1 MAKHADPFNPTPAP
15 ASGPVGPT
23 PSITILPAPTDELAA
38 AVTGGGG
45 VVEPL
50 SDTTVGVV
58 LADAVGA
65 AELEKVLDEHPGI
78 RWIQLYLAGVDQYE
92 HLMLANRA
100 REWTSG
106 KGAFGQPVGEFAL
119 TLTLAIMRGIPVFA
133 RAERWGPPR
142 GTSLH
147 GRNVVLVGAGGVG
160 SEILRLLQAFTDHVT
175 VVRAHNRPVPGA
187 ERTVTDDGL
196 DEALAGADVVILAA
210 AMTGGTEHLIDARRL
225 ALLRPGAFLVNI
237 SRGPMV
243 DTEAL
248 ATALAGGK
256 LAGAALDVT
265 DPQPLPEGH
274 PLWTEPRALITPHTA
289 ETPDMVAPLLA
300 ARVQENVRRFS
311 AGQPLD
317 GKVDVD
323 EGY

>member
-15 ASGPVGPT
+15 ASGAGEPT
-23 PSITILPAPTDELAA
+23 PSIAILPAPTDELAA

>member
-1 MAKHADPFNPTPAP
+1 MARHADPFDPTPAA
-15 ASGPVGPT
+15 ASEPVGPA
-23 PSITILPAPTDELAA
+23 PSVAILPAPTTGLAA
-38 AVTGGGG
+38 AVADGGG

-50 SDTTVGVV
+50 SDTTVGLV
-58 LADAVGA
+58 LADVVGA

-119 TLTLAIMRGIPVFA
+119 TLTLAIMRGVPDFA
-133 RAERWGPPR
+133 RADSWGPPR

-147 GRNVVLVGAGGVG
+147 GRHVVLVGAGGVG

-225 ALLRPGAFLVNI
+225 ALLRPEAFLVNI

-243 DTEAL
+243 DTAAL
-248 ATALAGGK
+248 VQARASGK

-274 PLWTEPRALITPHTA
+274 PLWTEPRALVTPHTA
-289 ETPDMVAPLLA
+289 ETPAMVAPLLA

>member
-15 ASGPVGPT
+15 ASGPVGPA
-23 PSITILPAPTDELAA
+23 PSIAILPAPTAELAA

-210 AMTGGTEHLIDARRL
+210 AMTGSTEHLIDARRL

>member
-1 MAKHADPFNPTPAP
+1 MARHADPFNPTPAS
-15 ASGPVGPT
+15 ASGPVVPA
-23 PSITILPAPTDELAA
+23 PSIAILPAPTDDLAA

-78 RWIQLYLAGVDQYE
+78 RWLQLYLAGVDQYE
-92 HLMLANRA
+92 HLIRANRA

-196 DEALAGADVVILAA
+196 DEALADADVVILAA

-225 ALLRPGAFLVNI
+225 ALLRPEAFLVNI

-248 ATALAGGK
+248 VTALAGGK

-274 PLWTEPRALITPHTA
+274 PLWAEPRALITPHTA

>member
-1 MAKHADPFNPTPAP
+1 MWSWSAPGVSAPKSCGCCRHSPT
-15 ASGPVGPT
+15 
-23 PSITILPAPTDELAA
+23 
-38 AVTGGGG
+38 
-45 VVEPL
+45 
-50 SDTTVGVV
+50 
-58 LADAVGA
+58 
-65 AELEKVLDEHPGI
+65 
-78 RWIQLYLAGVDQYE
+78 
-92 HLMLANRA
+92 
-100 REWTSG
+100 
-106 KGAFGQPVGEFAL
+106 
-119 TLTLAIMRGIPVFA
+119 
-133 RAERWGPPR
+133 
-142 GTSLH
+142 TSLWS
-147 GRNVVLVGAGGVG
+147 GRTTG
-160 SEILRLLQAFTDHVT
+160 RC
-175 VVRAHNRPVPGA
+175 P

-225 ALLRPGAFLVNI
+225 ALLRPEAFLVNI

-248 ATALAGGK
+248 VTALAGGK

-274 PLWTEPRALITPHTA
+274 PLWAEPRALITPHTA